1 ICISLE
7 ISDILLY
14 RTLSCK
20 TPLSVLD
27 LLLYG
32 KLRAGGKFSGPAL
45 AAEDT
50 ATGTKR
56 AIPVR
61 AGTSSVQRQLIQ
73 FFSKSFPE
81 VIVQGTEAAVSQK
94 RILLCDVC
102 HFQRQL

>member
-1 ICISLE
+1 MN
-7 ISDILLY
+7 
-14 RTLSCK
+14 K
-20 TPLSVLD
+20 VD
-27 LLLYG
+27 LLRMSPVSYTHLDVY
-32 KLRAGGKFSGPAL
+32 KRQ
-45 AAEDT
+45 AEDT

-56 AIPVR
+56 AVPVR